1 MGTAPQHQQQH
12 VSREHDDDDDDDYDD
27 NDVQTQTRVGHL
39 GRYREVQ
46 DVCPHAAARAE
57 PVVDRQVQ
65 QRSQVGTRARWIGGV
80 RISTQYLH
88 ITPH

>member
-1 MGTAPQHQQQH
+1 MGPAPQHQQQH
-12 VSREHDDDDDDDYDD
+12 VSREHDDDDDDDNNNDD
-27 NDVQTQTRVGHL
+27 QTQTRVGHL